1 VADVLAD
8 SSPRTPLVF
17 VLSPGVDPTSSLIQ
31 LAQRNGM
38 KDKFYYIALGQ
49 GQAPKAIKMLQ
60 DGMAGGFWVF
70 LANCHLSISFM
81 PTLEKI
87 IAAIPSSN
95 PHKDFRLWLSSS
107 PHPQFPIAILQAS
120 LKMTTEPP
128 KGLKANL
135 SRLYSNLITE
145 ESFERCQKSEVYKKL
160 LFSLC
165 FFHSVLIERKKFLTL
180 GWNVVCDFND
190 SDFEICENVL
200 VVLLEEYQEI
210 PWEAMKYL
218 VAEANYGGR
227 VTDDWDR
234 RVLRSYINHYFTD
247 EAVNSPQYPMSTST
261 LYYIPDVID
270 LQGYRE
276 YVTGLPTF
284 DKPDVFGQ
292 HGNADIASQIR
303 ESGKM
308 LQSLLMLQPQ
318 ITTGGGETSEAK
330 VYNVCSDILKKI
342 PDNMDYEA
350 TYKSVKHDMSPLNVV
365 LLQEMSRYNELLD
378 KIRLSLVNLQKAVK
392 GIIVLTSDL
401 EESFTAIFEGRVP
414 AAWGKTFPSLKGLAA
429 WTRDLIQRIEYFSDW
444 SKSGEPKVHW
454 LAAFTFPTGFLT
466 AILQKAARKNNVP
479 IDQLSMEFIV
489 LQSEDDIGS
498 YSNDKDGVLIKN
510 LYLEGASWDRKNSCL
525 KEPKPMELIT
535 PLPPILFRPV
545 EGKKKAPKGTYI
557 CPLYYYPVRS
567 GTR

>member
-1 VADVLAD
+1 MNRNRLIIWSGRTINKFINRLNEAAWDNITELDKHAAFSGILNSIEQNERDWKNWFMTGEPDLIALPGEWDSKINDLQKMVIIRCIRPDRVLFCAQTFVINNLGQKFVEPPILDVADVLAD

-17 VLSPGVDPTSSLIQ
+17 VLSPGVDPTSSLVQ
-31 LAQRNGM
+31 LAQRQGM
-38 KDKFYYIALGQ
+38 GDKFHYIALGQ
-49 GQAPKAIKMLQ
+49 GQAPKAVKMLQ
-60 DGMAGGFWVF
+60 DGIVNGYWVF

-81 PTLEKI
+81 PTLEKLI
-87 IAAIPSSN
+87 EGIPSSN

-107 PHPQFPIAILQAS
+107 PHPQFPISILQAS

-135 SRLYSNLITE
+135 SRLYSNLVTE

-165 FFHSVLIERKKFLTL
+165 FFHSVLVERKKFLTL

-218 VAEANYGGR
+218 IAEANYGGR

-234 RVLRSYINHYFTD
+234 RILRSYINHYFTD
-247 EAVNSPQYPMSTST
+247 EAVKTPQYLMSSSS
-261 LYYIPDVID
+261 LYYIPDVVD

-276 YVTGLPTF
+276 YVTGLPSF

-303 ESGKM
+303 ESGKI

-318 ITTGGGETSEAK
+318 ISINGRETRETK
-330 VYNVCSDILKKI
+330 VYNVCLDILKKMPENI
-342 PDNMDYEA
+342 DYEA
-350 TYKSVKHDMSPLNVV
+350 TYKSVKHDMNPLNVV
-365 LLQEMSRYNELLD
+365 LLQEISRYNELLD
-378 KIRLSLVNLQKAVK
+378 KIRKSLADLQKAVK

-401 EESFTAIFEGRVP
+401 EDSFSAIFEGRVP
-414 AAWGKTFPSLKGLAA
+414 VSWSKTFPSLKGLAA
-429 WTRDLIQRIEYFSDW
+429 WTRDLIQRIEYFSNW
-444 SKSGEPKVHW
+444 VKW
-454 LAAFTFPTGFLT
+454 
-466 AILQKAARKNNVP
+466 
-479 IDQLSMEFIV
+479 
-489 LQSEDDIGS
+489 
-498 YSNDKDGVLIKN
+498 
-510 LYLEGASWDRKNSCL
+510 
-525 KEPKPMELIT
+525 
-535 PLPPILFRPV
+535 
-545 EGKKKAPKGTYI
+545 
-557 CPLYYYPVRS
+557 
-567 GTR
+567 